1 MKKLRTRAV
10 SLLLAAALLLAM
22 APSGAFAAPERKPIY
37 VGFAD
42 VDYMAEEVLKQIPTE
57 GKSPREQ
64 IKAVYDWIIWNC
76 DREDWDG
83 KYYFDENEVSIQASG
98 EFYDKVAAKIEAG
111 EILLRQEFES
121 LAGTN
126 SGGGMFM
133 SYDSN
138 SYIASFAYDMM
149 VTHTGNCAHYSSLL
163 ALLLGHLGYDCR
175 LIPGEFI
182 NRSGSRVEHKWNYV
196 LLDDGYYWLDVRMD
210 HSAYASSGRI
220 PYTYF
225 LQKDTN
231 SWAMRHAW
239 DQQYSNWL
247 AANSGKVR
255 ASYEEAAAI
264 AAAGPWGRCSKWA
277 KDAMARA
284 GEMGL
289 IPDSLAGQ
297 DLTQSITRKEFA
309 AVAMK
314 LYEAMTGKSAPYV
327 SSPFTDTNDSNVAR
341 AYGLGVVNGLGDG
354 QFGPDRTLT
363 REEAVTMLGRVCELA
378 KTGAVEDGLSLGG
391 GMMNF
396 SDNAA
401 IGQYARPYVSYFVA
415 GGMVKGMEDGRFAP
429 RGAMTREQAL
439 KVALE
444 TVEQAGAGR

>member
-1 MKKLRTRAV
+1 MRKKAV
-10 SLLLAAALLLAM
+10 SMLLAAALLLVM
-22 APSGAFAAPERKPIY
+22 APLGAFAASERKPIY
-37 VGFAD
+37 IGYAD
-42 VDYMAEEVLKQIPTE
+42 VDYMAEEVLKQIPTA

-76 DREDWDG
+76 DRDEWDG
-83 KYYFDENEVSIQASG
+83 TCYFDENEVSIQAG
-98 EFYDKVAAKIEAG
+98 GAFYEKTAAQLEAG
-111 EILLRQEFES
+111 EIVIRQELES
-121 LAGTN
+121 QAGTN
-126 SGGGMFM
+126 SGGGLFL

-149 VTHTGNCAHYSSLL
+149 ATHTGNCAHYSALL
-163 ALLLGHLGYDCR
+163 AVLLGHLGYDCR

-182 NRSGSRVEHKWNYV
+182 NRNGSQVEHKWNYV

-210 HSAYASSGRI
+210 HSSYASTGKI

-225 LQKDTN
+225 LQKDAD
-231 SWAMRHAW
+231 SWAKRHAW

-247 AANSGKVR
+247 AANPGKVR
-255 ASYEEAAAI
+255 ESYAEAAVI

-289 IPDSLAGQ
+289 IPDALAGQ
-297 DLTQSITRKEFA
+297 DLTKSITRQEFA
-309 AVAMK
+309 AVAVNF
-314 LYEAMTGKSAPYV
+314 YEAMTGKSAPYAN
-327 SSPFTDTNDSNVAR
+327 SPFTDTNDSDVAR
-341 AYGLGVVNGLGDG
+341 AHELGVVNGLGG
-354 QFGPDRTLT
+354 GLFGPDRTLT
-363 REEAVTMLGRVCELA
+363 REEAATMLGRVCELA
-378 KTGAVEDGLSLGG
+378 QTGAVEDGISLGG
-391 GMMNF
+391 GTMNF

-429 RGAMTREQAL
+429 KDAMTREQAL

>member
-1 MKKLRTRAV
+1 
-10 SLLLAAALLLAM
+10 
-22 APSGAFAAPERKPIY
+22 
-37 VGFAD
+37 
-42 VDYMAEEVLKQIPTE
+42 
-57 GKSPREQ
+57 
-64 IKAVYDWIIWNC
+64 
-76 DREDWDG
+76 
-83 KYYFDENEVSIQASG
+83 
-98 EFYDKVAAKIEAG
+98 
-111 EILLRQEFES
+111 
-121 LAGTN
+121 
-126 SGGGMFM
+126 
-133 SYDSN
+133 
-138 SYIASFAYDMM
+138 
-149 VTHTGNCAHYSSLL
+149 
-163 ALLLGHLGYDCR
+163 
-175 LIPGEFI
+175 
-182 NRSGSRVEHKWNYV
+182 
-196 LLDDGYYWLDVRMD
+196 
-210 HSAYASSGRI
+210 
-220 PYTYF
+220 
-225 LQKDTN
+225 
-231 SWAMRHAW
+231 
-239 DQQYSNWL
+239 
-247 AANSGKVR
+247 
-255 ASYEEAAAI
+255 
-264 AAAGPWGRCSKWA
+264 
-277 KDAMARA
+277 MARA

-327 SSPFTDTNDSNVAR
+327 SSPFTDTNDGNVAR

-444 TVEQAGAGR
+444 AVKQAGDGR